1 MTLLHYIEMFFNAF
15 SKQSSRYTLK
25 QDYRVLPW
33 ELRNGGVILLLRKI
47 ADMVGW
53 GGVYD

>member
-1 MTLLHYIEMFFNAF
+1 MTLLHCIEMFFNAF
-15 SKQSSRYTLK
+15 IKQSSRYTLK